1 MNFFKSLCLI
11 ALVLSLWGILAS
23 CTGLTDPSGAI
34 VDLRGVDRG
43 QYYADLADCRRYA
56 DEVALGKQVAAG
68 AAAGAV
74 TGAAVGAV
82 SGDDKQETA
91 RKAGVGA
98 VAGGTIGGVKAAQEK
113 RRVLRECLAGRGY
126 RVLN

>member
-1 MNFFKSLCLI
+1 MNYFKFTCFA
-11 ALVLSLWGILAS
+11 ALVISLWGILAG
-23 CTGLTDPSGAI
+23 CTGFTDPSGAI
-34 VDLRGVDRG
+34 VDMRGVDRG
-43 QYYADLADCRRYA
+43 QYYADLAECRRYA

-68 AAAGAV
+68 AVAGAA

-98 VAGGTIGGVKAAQEK
+98 VVGGTISGVKAAEEK
-113 RRVLRECLAGRGY
+113 RHVVRECLSGRGY